1 LLPFFGSIIFNTSLD
16 ASFPPVSLTATKRAA
31 KIVPTSV
38 TGMRE
43 KQDVAV
49 STPGQA
55 VFEMGLFFE
64 NKTDGPIISCNNP
77 SNLILAVPIGNKLKV
92 RFKLYYKKAKCSL
105 ISLIYLG
112 IPS

>member
-1 LLPFFGSIIFNTSLD
+1 LLPFPGPIVFNAPLDGSF
-16 ASFPPVSLTATKRAA
+16 FPVGLPATKRAA
-31 KIVPTSV
+31 KIIPVCI

-49 STPGQA
+49 FTPGQA
-55 VFEMGLFFE
+55 VFEMGLFFQ
-64 NKTDGPIISCNNP
+64 NNADGPIISCNNL
-77 SNLILAVPIGNKLKV
+77 SNLIFPVPIGNKLKM

-112 IPS
+112 MPS

>member
-1 LLPFFGSIIFNTSLD
+1 MSL
-16 ASFPPVSLTATKRAA
+16 SATKRAA

-38 TGMRE
+38 TGMGE

-55 VFEMGLFFE
+55 SLEMGLLFE
-64 NKTDGPIISCNNP
+64 EKTDGPIVSCNYP
-77 SNLILAVPIGNKLKV
+77 SNLIFAVPIGNKLKM

-105 ISLIYLG
+105 ISLI
-112 IPS
+112 